1 MHTLCGLPV
10 VFQTKPGFS
19 IDNMD
24 INQSINQSGIIDSIA
39 SSNCFLISDFID
51 YTLQDIVP

>member
-24 INQSINQSGIIDSIA
+24 INQSINQLGIIDSIA
-39 SSNCFLISDFID
+39 PSNCFLISDFID

>member
-10 VFQTKPGFS
+10 VFQTKSGFS